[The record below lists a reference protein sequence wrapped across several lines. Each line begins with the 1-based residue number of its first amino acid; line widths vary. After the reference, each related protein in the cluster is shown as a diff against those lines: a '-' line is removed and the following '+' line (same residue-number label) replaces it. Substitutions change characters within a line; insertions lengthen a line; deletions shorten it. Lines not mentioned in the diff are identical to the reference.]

1 MKAKEHAKD
10 SPPNA
15 LTRFS
20 VSLDA
25 GLLAQFD
32 RLTAREGYPT
42 RSQAIADL
50 MRESLVRGEWKAG
63 EEVAAAVVMVYD
75 HHRHDLTHRL
85 TEIQH
90 DHQGLIIASQ
100 HVHLDHHN
108 CLEVIVVRGRPHEVE
123 ALSNRLRA
131 TKGVKY
137 CSLAAAST
145 GRGL

>member
-1 MKAKEHAKD
+1 MN
-10 SPPNA
+10 S

-25 GLLAQFD
+25 ALLERFD
-32 RLTAREGYPT
+32 RQTRRARYPT
-42 RSQAIADL
+42 RSKAIADL
-50 MRESLVRGEWKAG
+50 MRESLVRGEWKSG
-63 EEVAAAVVMVYD
+63 DEVAAAIVMVYD

-90 DHQGLIIASQ
+90 DHQSLIIASQ

-108 CLEVIVVRGRPHEVE
+108 CLEVVVVRGRPADVE
-123 ALSNRLRA
+123 SLSDRLRA

-145 GRGL
+145 GRRI

>member
-1 MKAKEHAKD
+1 M
-10 SPPNA
+10 NA

-25 GLLAQFD
+25 ALLERFD
-32 RLTAREGYPT
+32 GQTRRAGYPT
-42 RSQAIADL
+42 RSKAIADL
-50 MRESLVRGEWKAG
+50 MRESLVRGEWKSG
-63 EEVAAAVVMVYD
+63 HEVAAAIVMVYD

-90 DHQGLIIASQ
+90 DRQALIIASQ

-108 CLEVIVVRGRPHEVE
+108 CLEVVVVRGRPSEVE
-123 ALSNRLRA
+123 ALSDRLRA

-145 GRGL
+145 GREI